1 MSLQAGCAS
10 FEVDGIDL
18 ALHEIQADTVL
29 EVALAKAKSAHEI
42 LQRPLLI
49 HDCGLCCAA
58 LKDAPGPYTKY
69 FNFTV
74 GTAGL
79 LALMRDH
86 QDRRAGWDDAIVYID
101 ASGHAHSF
109 SSLDRYG

>member
-1 MSLQAGCAS
+1 MLRQ
-10 FEVDGIDL
+10 
-18 ALHEIQADTVL
+18 
-29 EVALAKAKSAHEI
+29 
-42 LQRPLLI
+42 
-49 HDCGLCCAA
+49 A

-109 SSLDRYG
+109 SSLDRYGYTGEVSMTGPIKPLRFEGLSAQ